1 MNTLRAITPI
11 ARLARA
17 LVVATPLL
25 VAAMPLPAQGT
36 PVKGLRIGDTA
47 PTAAVQTLDGKPADL
62 AAHVGKRPALIE
74 FWATWCPLCRQLEP
88 TLTALHAKYGDR
100 LDLVRVVVPQNQT
113 PQRARE
119 YVEKHQLPGAFY
131 FDADGAAYKA
141 FAAYHTSYIVV
152 LDGAG
157 RVVHS
162 EDGGTQELEAAIRKA
177 IGATP

>member
-1 MNTLRAITPI
+1 MTTPLRA
-11 ARLARA
+11 LA
-17 LVVATPLL
+17 VATLLAAAGVPL
-25 VAAMPLPAQGT
+25 AAQA
-36 PVKGLRIGDTA
+36 KGLRLGDTA

-74 FWATWCPLCRQLEP
+74 FWATWCPLCRELEP
-88 TLTALHAKYGDR
+88 TLAALHAKYGDR

-119 YVEKHQLPGAFY
+119 YVAKHRLPGTFY
-131 FDADGAAYKA
+131 FDGDGAAYKA

-152 LDGAG
+152 LDGDG
-157 RVVHS
+157 KVVHS
-162 EDGGTQELEAAIRKA
+162 EDGAAQPLEAAVRKA